1 MKKKKIVSLLM
12 AALMIG
18 QFLPSETM
26 TAFAGESALVGKEQL
41 ADRHTVAPKK
51 DSVVPNANQYEYQK
65 QELAAFCHFGP
76 NTFNEIE
83 WGEKYGDKKPDE
95 IFKLEEDFDA

>member
-1 MKKKKIVSLLM
+1 MKKYIKIKDIATNIVLVINKKHIDIKISEKRKGNVMKKKKIVSLLM

-51 DSVVPNANQYEYQK
+51 IV
-65 QELAAFCHFGP
+65 
-76 NTFNEIE
+76 
-83 WGEKYGDKKPDE
+83 
-95 IFKLEEDFDA
+95 

>member
-65 QELAAFCHFGP
+65 QELAHFAILVRIP
-76 NTFNEIE
+76 SM
-83 WGEKYGDKKPDE
+83 
-95 IFKLEEDFDA
+95 KLSGGKNMETKSRMRFLN

>member
-51 DSVVPNANQYEYQK
+51 R
-65 QELAAFCHFGP
+65 
-76 NTFNEIE
+76 
-83 WGEKYGDKKPDE
+83 
-95 IFKLEEDFDA
+95 